1 MFRLRPPMTARGLIL
16 KSACRQQSTS
26 ASEAPK
32 RKASFGKIVGRAAGA
47 GMLVVAGLQ
56 LYHLNNPT
64 EEERLFNPATV
75 FARLPGDKTP
85 LEERMASETQY
96 MGLSVIPYRGIS
108 RLWGFVNDIE
118 LPMWAREPVYKAW
131 TYAFDCQLHEMKYPL
146 KEYRNLGEFFSRPLK
161 EGARVVDR
169 DPRVMSSPV
178 DGRMAT
184 IGVVDGSQGIP
195 VLEQIKVFV
204 DPRPGLT
211 VSQGARYRMDEFLGS
226 IPDFFSEKTPG
237 KRLYHCVIYLA
248 PGDYHRI
255 HSPIDWSV
263 EERRHFP
270 GNLFPVNSLAVNF
283 VPSLFTA
290 NERIALLGQW
300 KHGFYSL
307 TAVGATNVGS
317 IGISLEPEL
326 VTNLGSQDR
335 LGGTCLAKVYEAQHL
350 VSRGDQVAEFKLG
363 STVVLVFEAPEDFE
377 FSVQPG
383 EKIRYG
389 QPIGRFTKEATPEGP
404 STFPSTAELI
414 KHAPPSRSYFGE
426 VSHLLGKVF
435 GSALQE
441 TTEKALTSDKIADS
455 RESLGPAYT
464 KE

>member
-1 MFRLRPPMTARGLIL
+1 MFRVASLSMARGSVLRA
-16 KSACRQQSTS
+16 KQGCRLQSTS
-26 ASEAPK
+26 TAPAP
-32 RKASFGKIVGRAAGA
+32 KASFGKLVGRVGGA
-47 GMLVVAGLQ
+47 GVLLVAGMQ
-56 LYHLNNPT
+56 LYQLNNPT
-64 EEERLFNPATV
+64 ENELLFNPATV
-75 FARLPGDKTP
+75 FARLPGAKTP
-85 LEERMASETQY
+85 LEETMASELQY

-161 EGARVVDR
+161 EGARVIDR

-184 IGVVDGSQGIP
+184 IGVVDGSSGIP
-195 VLEQIKVFV
+195 VLEQIK
-204 DPRPGLT
+204 
-211 VSQGARYRMDEFLGS
+211 GARYRMDEFLGS
-226 IPDFFSEKTPG
+226 IPDFFTNPTPG

-270 GNLFPVNSLAVNF
+270 GNLFPVNKFAVNL

-290 NERIALLGQW
+290 NERVALLGQW

-317 IGISLEPEL
+317 IGIDLEPDL

-335 LGGTCLAKVYEAQHL
+335 LGGTCLSKVYDAQHL
-350 VSRGDQVAEFKLG
+350 VSRGDQVAQFKLG
-363 STVVLVFEAPEDFE
+363 STVVLVFEAPDDFE
-377 FSVQPG
+377 FTVQPG
-383 EKIRYG
+383 EKIRFG
-389 QPIGRFTKEATPEGP
+389 QPMGQFTAPDAEEP

-441 TTEKALTSDKIADS
+441 TTEKALSPDASLAKS

-464 KE
+464 TKDE